1 MSARFS
7 LRRFRLPRPLCLPG
21 AAWRALL
28 LALVLVPSRAHAAA
42 EGGAGFAWEALN
54 LALLVGVLIYFARK
68 PVRAYLAERRGRI
81 AQGIEQGEQLLR
93 EARERLSQWRG
104 RTQGLDAEAQRI
116 REATRRGAEGEA
128 QSIVARAEAAAQRME
143 SNAEAVAR
151 RELRQA
157 RDALRREA
165 VLRAAGQA
173 EQLLREQVS
182 AADQSRL
189 FDEFIAALES
199 GSGAGAPLAG
209 GAS

>member
-1 MSARFS
+1 MNARFS
-7 LRRFRLPRPLCLPG
+7 LRPSFPLRPL
-21 AAWRALL
+21 RLL
-28 LALVLVPSRAHAAA
+28 GLLVPLFLPARAHAAA
-42 EGGAGFAWEALN
+42 DGAAGFAWEALN

-68 PVRAYLAERRGRI
+68 PARAYLAERRGRI

-93 EARERLSQWRG
+93 DARERLTQWRG

-128 QSIVARAEAAAQRME
+128 QSIVARAEAAAQRIE

-157 RDALRREA
+157 QDALRRETA
-165 VLRAAGQA
+165 LRAAGQA

-199 GSGAGAPLAG
+199 GGESGVAREGGAG
-209 GAS
+209 

>member
-1 MSARFS
+1 MNARFS
-7 LRRFRLPRPLCLPG
+7 LRPSFPLRPLRVLG
-21 AAWRALL
+21 L
-28 LALVLVPSRAHAAA
+28 LAPLFLPARAHAAA
-42 EGGAGFAWEALN
+42 GGTAGFAWEALN

-68 PVRAYLAERRGRI
+68 PARAYLAERRGRI

-93 EARERLSQWRG
+93 DARERLAQWRG

-128 QSIVARAEAAAQRME
+128 QSIVARAEAAAQRIE

-157 RDALRREA
+157 QDALRRETA
-165 VLRAAGQA
+165 LRAAGQA

-199 GSGAGAPLAG
+199 GGESGVAREGGAG
-209 GAS
+209 

>member
-1 MSARFS
+1 MNARFS
-7 LRRFRLPRPLCLPG
+7 LRPSFPLRPLRVLS
-21 AAWRALL
+21 L
-28 LALVLVPSRAHAAA
+28 LAPLFLPARAHAAA
-42 EGGAGFAWEALN
+42 GGAAGFAWEALN

-68 PVRAYLAERRGRI
+68 PARAYLAERRGRI

-93 EARERLSQWRG
+93 DARERLAQWRG

-128 QSIVARAEAAAQRME
+128 QSIVARAEAAAQRIE
-143 SNAEAVAR
+143 SNAVAVAR

-157 RDALRREA
+157 QDALRRETA
-165 VLRAAGQA
+165 LRAAGQA

-182 AADQSRL
+182 AADQSRH

-199 GSGAGAPLAG
+199 GGEAGVAREGGAG
-209 GAS
+209 

>member
-1 MSARFS
+1 MSTRLS
-7 LRRFRLPRPLCLPG
+7 PRPPRLPRALCAFGLGLP
-21 AAWRALL
+21 A
-28 LALVLVPSRAHAAA
+28 LALPAPAHAAGDA
-42 EGGAGFAWEALN
+42 AGFAWEVLN
-54 LALLVGVLIYFARK
+54 LALLVGALIYFARK

-93 EARERLSQWRG
+93 SARERLAQWRG
-104 RTQGLDAEAQRI
+104 RMQGLDAEAQRI

-157 RDALRREA
+157 QDALRRETA
-165 VLRAAGQA
+165 LRAAGQA

-199 GSGAGAPLAG
+199 GAGAGAAREGAG
-209 GAS
+209 

>member
-1 MSARFS
+1 MSARLS
-7 LRRFRLPRPLCLPG
+7 PRPPRLPRALRAFGLGLPT
-21 AAWRALL
+21 
-28 LALVLVPSRAHAAA
+28 LALPAPAHATGDA
-42 EGGAGFAWEALN
+42 AGFAWEVLN
-54 LALLVGVLIYFARK
+54 LALLVGALIYFARK

-93 EARERLSQWRG
+93 NARERLAQWRG

-116 REATRRGAEGEA
+116 REATQRGAEGEA

-157 RDALRREA
+157 QDALRRETA
-165 VLRAAGQA
+165 LRAAGQA

-199 GSGAGAPLAG
+199 GAGAGAAREGAG
-209 GAS
+209 